1 MDEMGLHLPATRV
14 DLAEMRRKYHAAEMH
29 E

>member
-14 DLAEMRRKYHAAEMH
+14 DLAKIRRKYHAAELQ